1 MMRRPHFLMTDPSGF
16 DVRYQI
22 NPWMRPEAWGAD
34 RAVRLAEARNAS
46 AALRRALEA
55 EGAIV
60 EMLPAASGQP
70 DLVFPANAAV
80 VLDGTVLP
88 ARFRHPERQGEEAHF
103 RQAFEKLEQRGLI
116 DRIVDLPEGVF
127 QEGAGDAIWDA
138 GRALFW
144 SGWGPRSDRAASRA
158 IAATFGKT
166 VVALEL
172 VTPEFYHL
180 DTCFCPLSGGEV
192 LYYPAAFSEESL
204 LAIRRHV
211 APELRL
217 EATPEDAAAFC
228 VNAVN
233 LDRMI
238 IMARPPKSLRRR
250 LEARGYRVVPVD
262 LDPFMLS
269 GGAAYCMTL
278 RLDRTGRP
286 ATLKTPA
293 LEGAL

>member
-1 MMRRPHFLMTDPSGF
+1 MRRPHFLMTDPSGF

-60 EMLPAASGQP
+60 EMLPAAPGQP

-80 VLDGTVLP
+80 VLDGTVMP

-103 RQAFEKLEQRGLI
+103 RRAFE
-116 DRIVDLPEGVF
+116 
-127 QEGAGDAIWDA
+127 
-138 GRALFW
+138 
-144 SGWGPRSDRAASRA
+144 
-158 IAATFGKT
+158 
-166 VVALEL
+166 
-172 VTPEFYHL
+172 
-180 DTCFCPLSGGEV
+180 
-192 LYYPAAFSEESL
+192 
-204 LAIRRHV
+204 
-211 APELRL
+211 APELRI
-217 EATPEDAAAFC
+217 EATAEDAAAFC

-233 LDRMI
+233 LGRTI
-238 IMARPPKSLRRR
+238 IMARPPASLRRR
-250 LEARGYRVVPVD
+250 LEARGYRVVAVD

-278 RLDRTGRP
+278 RLDRMSRP
-286 ATLKTPA
+286 ATIKTPE